1 MATDLGAIAP
11 LKFTGRAESWWRTQS
26 THVCNY
32 LSESWA
38 NLLQAIQA
46 HFLNANW
53 LQERRQEWE
62 EMHFRQRG
70 HENEWPLDF
79 IQRRLV
85 YSVFLY
91 PEEEDG
97 VIIVDRILQTAPDVW
112 AGSINSE
119 RYPDIFSLTAAVRRY
134 CATLMG
140 NWTTAQKL
148 GNLNNYYPR
157 QANHNAHVVDASDS
171 DDDSDDGGGAGAA
184 TSNETKSAYVSS
196 SGNTR
201 GGQRPPAG
209 FPGASNKSKTNLPRH
224 DWPEGKTVKG
234 YSFVKRDNVR
244 SARTPTN
251 GVC

>member
-1 MATDLGAIAP
+1 VNQFGSFNWQINRKLDLRLVPEWVGHGKTAIEYLCKISELVRLSPQMATDLGAIAP

-26 THVCNY
+26 THVRNY
-32 LSESWA
+32 LSESWS

-53 LQERRQEWE
+53 LQECHREWE
-62 EMHFRQRG
+62 EMCFHQHG
-70 HENEWPLDF
+70 HEHEWPLDF

-97 VIIVDRILQTAPDVW
+97 VIVVDRILQTAPDVW

-119 RYPDIFSLTAAVRRY
+119 CYPDIFSLTAAVHRY

-148 GNLNNYYPR
+148 GNLLLP
-157 QANHNAHVVDASDS
+157 SS
-171 DDDSDDGGGAGAA
+171 C
-184 TSNETKSAYVSS
+184 KSQCSCC
-196 SGNTR
+196 GR
-201 GGQRPPAG
+201 
-209 FPGASNKSKTNLPRH
+209 F
-224 DWPEGKTVKG
+224 
-234 YSFVKRDNVR
+234 
-244 SARTPTN
+244 
-251 GVC
+251 